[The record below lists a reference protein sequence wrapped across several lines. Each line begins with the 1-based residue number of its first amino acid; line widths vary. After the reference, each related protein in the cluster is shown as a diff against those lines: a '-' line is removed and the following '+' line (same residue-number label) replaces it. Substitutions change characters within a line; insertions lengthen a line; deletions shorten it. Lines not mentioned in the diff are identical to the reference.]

1 MEKRGRRGREESSV
15 AFHLLIDIAV
25 AIDVAS
31 LVLPSSHSR
40 EPQAEAH
47 PVCAA
52 SSATSLS
59 PHANNAIAD
68 EGFVLSVTPPSPR
81 RVCDLRSAE
90 AQLGKLGIDQPAL
103 DLHRLEPDPLSL
115 GRCAAPLPRLL
126 LLALRY
132 ARRLTAFLLL
142 VVDKQVLPGRL
153 ASELHALT
161 PRSGCEAWFL
171 ARSHSTALGHAPVRS
186 HFM

>member
-90 AQLGKLGIDQPAL
+90 AQLGKLGIASQLSTSIA
-103 DLHRLEPDPLSL
+103 LSL
-115 GRCAAPLPRLL
+115 IHCP
-126 LLALRY
+126 
-132 ARRLTAFLLL
+132 L
-142 VVDKQVLPGRL
+142 VVVL
-153 ASELHALT
+153 HH
-161 PRSGCEAWFL
+161 C
-171 ARSHSTALGHAPVRS
+171 HVCCC
-186 HFM
+186 